1 MLRIESLSV
10 LQTAKVFGALC
21 FAVGLAFSP
30 FMVLRSLLA
39 HTGPSLAGLAMAVL
53 SPLICGGLGFVFS
66 ALVSWL
72 YNIIAKELGGI
83 EITFVDTQ

>member
-10 LQTAKVFGALC
+10 LQTAKVLGALC
-21 FAVGLAFSP
+21 FAVGLVFSP
-30 FMVLRSLLA
+30 FMVLRSLIA
-39 HTGPSLAGLAMAVL
+39 QTGPSLAGVGMAVL
-53 SPLICGGLGFVFS
+53 SPLVYGVLGFVVS
-66 ALVSWL
+66 VLVSWL